1 LRHEHDEGEPSPP
14 IEEPSDPPPEWS
26 PLPPLPIL
34 PAGAIRWYGR
44 SIVEKL
50 LHWFWGAVHV
60 SEGAPCWVANAQL
73 YIDFGLVT
81 GEIGPVKCD
90 GWVDGSTVPLHGL
103 LQIGFK
109 ERVRCFARVLKET
122 LRHAGTAVV
131 TADKRPHS
139 QMIAMFASCWALPW
153 PQDTVDWMPQTG
165 GYIALGLRRSAA
177 KVVSWTD
184 CPSLGGSDAFRGEQH
199 CLRQLRQCACETGEI
214 GGFENSD
221 IK

>member
-1 LRHEHDEGEPSPP
+1 M
-14 IEEPSDPPPEWS
+14 
-26 PLPPLPIL
+26 
-34 PAGAIRWYGR
+34 
-44 SIVEKL
+44 EKL

-122 LRHAGTAVV
+122 LRHAGIAVV
-131 TADKRPHS
+131 TADKR
-139 QMIAMFASCWALPW
+139 
-153 PQDTVDWMPQTG
+153 MPQTG
-165 GYIALGLRRSAA
+165 GYIALGLRRSDA